1 MRLEVVPLRKEHL
14 EDAAALA
21 SSRYRGLCE
30 EVPLLPARYGEARNL
45 LPLLHDIVGAGPG
58 VVAIRQGRLVGFLA
72 GWLLPSFRGS
82 RAAFCPEWANGADA
96 EGSRRI
102 YEEMYTHLSAAWV
115 DKGIYTHLIS
125 TLANDSD
132 CLSVFHWLG
141 FGMIAAD
148 AVRGLE
154 PFPAVSA
161 GDAHIRRGGLGE
173 IEAAMALSEAL
184 ERHMASAP
192 TFLAHDE
199 PRDRQHY
206 EAWLA
211 DPANALWLAYDGADA
226 VAFVTLGPANTD
238 ACTIIQD
245 DKTAS
250 IVGAFAREG
259 VRGKGMAVALLNQ
272 ALGWAR
278 GQGYD
283 RCAVDF
289 EPMNPWA
296 VHFWLKHFQP
306 VGYTL
311 VRYIDRWGEN
321 HVKDE
326 GK

>member
-1 MRLEVVPLRKEHL
+1 VRLALVALREEHL
-14 EDAAALA
+14 EEAAALA
-21 SSRYRGLCE
+21 GHRYRGLRE
-30 EVPLLPARYGEARNL
+30 RVELLPARYGDSRIL
-45 LPLLHDIVGAGPG
+45 LPLLREVVGAGPA
-58 VVAIRQGRLVGFLA
+58 VAAVREGRLVGFLA

-82 RAAFCPEWANGADA
+82 RAAFSPEWANGAVADDA
-96 EGSRRI
+96 RRI

-115 DKGIYTHLIS
+115 DKGTYTHLIS
-125 TLANDSD
+125 TLANDSC

-154 PFPAVSA
+154 PVA
-161 GDAHIRRGGLGE
+161 GVTGDGRIHRGGLDD

-206 EAWLA
+206 ESWLA
-211 DPANALWLAYDGADA
+211 DPANALWLACEGAEA
-226 VAFVTLGPANTD
+226 VAFMTLGPASMD

-245 DKTAS
+245 NKTAS
-250 IVGAFAREG
+250 IVAAFASES
-259 VRGKGMAVALLNQ
+259 VRGQGVSAALLNR
-272 ALGWAR
+272 ALEWAR
-278 GQGYD
+278 GEGYE

-296 VHFWLKHFQP
+296 AHFWLKHFRP
-306 VGYTL
+306 VAYTL
-311 VRYIDRWGEN
+311 VRYVDRWGEN
-321 HVKDE
+321 H
-326 GK
+326 

>member
-1 MRLEVVPLRKEHL
+1 MSLAIVPLGEEHL
-14 EDAAALA
+14 EDAAALTCR
-21 SSRYRGLCE
+21 RYRGLRE
-30 EVPLLPARYGEARNL
+30 LVPLLPSRYGDVLTL
-45 LPLLHDIVGAGPG
+45 LPLLHDIAAAGPG
-58 VVAIRQGRLVGFLA
+58 VAAIRRGRLVGFLA
-72 GWLLPSFRGS
+72 GWLLPSFRGR
-82 RAAFCPEWANGADA
+82 RAAFSPEWANGAGA
-96 EGSRRI
+96 EGGRRI
-102 YEEMYTHLSAAWV
+102 YEEMYTYLSAAWV
-115 DKGIYTHLIS
+115 EKGTHTHLIS

-132 CLSVFHWLG
+132 CMSVFHWLG

-154 PFPAVSA
+154 PIA
-161 GDAHIRRGGLGE
+161 GVTGDGRVRRGGLGD

-184 ERHMASAP
+184 EQHMASAP

-211 DPANALWLAYDGADA
+211 NPANALWLACHGAEA
-226 VAFVTLGPANTD
+226 VAFMTLGPASTD

-250 IVGAFAREG
+250 IVAAFASES
-259 VRGKGMAVALLNQ
+259 VRGQGIAAALLNW
-272 ALGWAR
+272 ALEWAR
-278 GQGYD
+278 GEGYE

-296 VHFWLKHFQP
+296 AHFWLKHFQA

-311 VRYIDRWGEN
+311 VRYVDRWGES
-321 HVKDE
+321 H
-326 GK
+326 